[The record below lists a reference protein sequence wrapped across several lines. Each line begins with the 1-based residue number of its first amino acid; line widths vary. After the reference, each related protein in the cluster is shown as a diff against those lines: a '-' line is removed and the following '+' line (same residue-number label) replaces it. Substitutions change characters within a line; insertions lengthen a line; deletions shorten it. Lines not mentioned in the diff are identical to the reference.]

1 MAWTASSMVRVDA
14 AAPAPSAKPPRRF
27 ANPSANSARH
37 APAVVA
43 ERVEAVESPVVALC
57 ARCDAHHAP
66 AARCDIGA
74 VRKGTHA
81 MNRRQL
87 LCRGAATIP
96 VIALG
101 AGRVWAAD
109 DAATDDSA
117 ATELE
122 LISEDHATAKA
133 LAYVHDAAASP
144 KRVTDE
150 QKTQFCD
157 NCIHYVQKE
166 AAGPEPEDGRGT
178 CALLPGFLVAAKGW
192 CSVWVIA
199 RP

>member
-1 MAWTASSMVRVDA
+1 
-14 AAPAPSAKPPRRF
+14 
-27 ANPSANSARH
+27 
-37 APAVVA
+37 
-43 ERVEAVESPVVALC
+43 
-57 ARCDAHHAP
+57 
-66 AARCDIGA
+66 
-74 VRKGTHA
+74 

-109 DAATDDSA
+109 DSATDDSA

-192 CSVWVIA
+192 CSVWVVA
-199 RP
+199 ASP

>member
-1 MAWTASSMVRVDA
+1 MVV
-14 AAPAPSAKPPRRF
+14 
-27 ANPSANSARH
+27 
-37 APAVVA
+37 
-43 ERVEAVESPVVALC
+43 
-57 ARCDAHHAP
+57 
-66 AARCDIGA
+66 
-74 VRKGTHA
+74 
-81 MNRRQL
+81 
-87 LCRGAATIP
+87 
-96 VIALG
+96 LG
-101 AGRVWAAD
+101 AGRVLAAD
-109 DAATDDSA
+109 DAAADDSA
-117 ATELE
+117 ADNAAENELE

-192 CSVWVIA
+192 CSVWVVAA